1 MVLSFAGKKV
11 SKEIN
16 RIMGPSSTNLSYN
29 FASRSL
35 MSGPASVQIERKPK
49 RKSKLR
55 ISEEL
60 HGMPKRR
67 LSTAVFQKKIIVF
80 NYMGASSPKGFS
92 RCDKNI
98 CLAGLLPAISLEASE
113 ETVRKEIC
121 EVIHSC
127 SSPNLSNIGPEDFE
141 FVAMN
146 GKHGAIP
153 QCKKGFKW
161 NGRAV
166 KELAGSGSVY
176 VRLKKDCAQSHSDD
190 DDDDLLPPGPCAIL
204 NSFDN
209 SQENNES
216 LNTTVVENVPVELSS
231 KDESNLIPGSDEGDH
246 VSVIDLDSSIE
257 ELDISSGS
265 TTESS
270 SANPVTGSTNFA
282 LNTTGISVNTTSS
295 SSTRSCSS
303 AIGPS
308 LADTVSITAN
318 VTANYGNTAS
328 SSGTVLNIST
338 SSSNVEDDLVKLQD
352 MFSNMSKDQLQYIY
366 GLCSCFNRTVEAL
379 LEGPS
384 LEALRSLAVSQI
396 TLPLE
401 ECPKIRLH
409 EEDDDDDWMEA
420 AFTFYKGRGFDKKA
434 GVRISIRGQPAVDT
448 GGIRRQFFSVVFT
461 KLASESTGIFDGP
474 PNRLRPAYKASML
487 TSGILSTI
495 GTMIAHSFLLDGQG
509 FPFMAEY
516 CFYYIAGC
524 HDLALSYVTID
535 DTSENV
541 KRILSKVS

>member
-1 MVLSFAGKKV
+1 
-11 SKEIN
+11 
-16 RIMGPSSTNLSYN
+16 
-29 FASRSL
+29 
-35 MSGPASVQIERKPK
+35 
-49 RKSKLR
+49 
-55 ISEEL
+55 
-60 HGMPKRR
+60 
-67 LSTAVFQKKIIVF
+67 
-80 NYMGASSPKGFS
+80 MGASSPKGFS
-92 RCDKNI
+92 RCDTNI
-98 CLAGLLPAISLEASE
+98 CLAGLLPAISLEASK

-176 VRLKKDCAQSHSDD
+176 VSLIKDCVQSHSDD
-190 DDDDLLPPGPCAIL
+190 DDDWLPPGPCAIL

-216 LNTTVVENVPVELSS
+216 LHTTVVENVPVELSS

-246 VSVIDLDSSIE
+246 ISVIDLDSSIE
-257 ELDISSGS
+257 ELISSGS

-282 LNTTGISVNTTSS
+282 LPTTGIIVNTTSS

-318 VTANYGNTAS
+318 VTADYGNTAS

-338 SSSNVEDDLVKLQD
+338 SSSNVEDYLIKLQD
-352 MFSNMSKDQLQYIY
+352 MFSNMSKDQLQYMY

-384 LEALRSLAVSQI
+384 LEAL
-396 TLPLE
+396 
-401 ECPKIRLH
+401 
-409 EEDDDDDWMEA
+409 
-420 AFTFYKGRGFDKKA
+420 
-434 GVRISIRGQPAVDT
+434 
-448 GGIRRQFFSVVFT
+448 
-461 KLASESTGIFDGP
+461 
-474 PNRLRPAYKASML
+474 
-487 TSGILSTI
+487 
-495 GTMIAHSFLLDGQG
+495 
-509 FPFMAEY
+509 
-516 CFYYIAGC
+516 
-524 HDLALSYVTID
+524 
-535 DTSENV
+535 
-541 KRILSKVS
+541 